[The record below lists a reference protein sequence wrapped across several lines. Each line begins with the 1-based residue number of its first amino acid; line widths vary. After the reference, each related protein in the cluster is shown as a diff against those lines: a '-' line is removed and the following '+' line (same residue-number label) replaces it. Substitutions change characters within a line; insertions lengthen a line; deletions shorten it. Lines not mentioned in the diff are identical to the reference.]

1 MESLHTIKGLW
12 NLSNIGAENS
22 DTRIKLERDSLGRV
36 VKEWQDAHWI
46 SSRYD
51 EMGERIETTSS
62 FGASIL
68 TRRNEMGQAAQVIAY
83 MDKERPWEAAMEYNA
98 LGQETSRLVSGGVYS
113 SWKYDATGRPISH
126 EVNLLQR
133 GTCRQHNSVGGISGY
148 SETKRRRSYEWDVSC
163 QLKKVTNELTKGTTI
178 FSYDQ
183 FSNLVSARE
192 SGFETIFRTTDAVG
206 NLFETQDN
214 SDCIY
219 GGGSR
224 LEQSGIDLKEKRNKY
239 QGGYGKLVT
248 KGRKFFYDEEGNL
261 AKKIESDGGTWTYRY
276 FGNGMLREVT
286 RPDKSCVSFQ
296 YDTFGRR
303 IEKSVTSIH
312 SKGASEGR
320 QQKVIRF
327 LWNGNNLFHEWEE
340 KSTVG
345 RRKTENK
352 VDFKAD
358 YILKLEKREEEKAKK
373 EAGQGENIPDNLITW
388 VFQDDFIPRGKI
400 TKDGNYSIISDYLGT
415 PVEAYDEEGKKVW
428 KRNLDIYGRVKT
440 EEALGEKNLIPFR
453 FQGQYED
460 EETGLKRGR
469 PYSNAVSSKEALVE
483 GRVPANKLTITCPG

>member
-1 MESLHTIKGLW
+1 
-12 NLSNIGAENS
+12 
-22 DTRIKLERDSLGRV
+22 
-36 VKEWQDAHWI
+36 
-46 SSRYD
+46 
-51 EMGERIETTSS
+51 
-62 FGASIL
+62 
-68 TRRNEMGQAAQVIAY
+68 
-83 MDKERPWEAAMEYNA
+83 
-98 LGQETSRLVSGGVYS
+98 
-113 SWKYDATGRPISH
+113 
-126 EVNLLQR
+126 
-133 GTCRQHNSVGGISGY
+133 
-148 SETKRRRSYEWDVSC
+148 
-163 QLKKVTNELTKGTTI
+163 
-178 FSYDQ
+178 
-183 FSNLVSARE
+183 
-192 SGFETIFRTTDAVG
+192 
-206 NLFETQDN
+206 
-214 SDCIY
+214 
-219 GGGSR
+219 
-224 LEQSGIDLKEKRNKY
+224 
-239 QGGYGKLVT
+239 
-248 KGRKFFYDEEGNL
+248 
-261 AKKIESDGGTWTYRY
+261 
-276 FGNGMLREVT
+276 MLREVT

-373 EAGQGENIPDNLITW
+373 EAEQGENIPDNLITW

-400 TKDGNYSIISDYLGT
+400 TKDGNDSIISDYLGT

-460 EETGLKRGR
+460 EETGLKRGDHIQMLFR
-469 PYSNAVSSKEALVE
+469 LK
-483 GRVPANKLTITCPG
+483 RH